1 MSSYAD
7 YIISQRN
14 FTTGQEVTNPVPA
27 GANGE
32 ALVVNTSTQSGFS
45 FVPLASGATG
55 PQGPTGATGA
65 VGATGPTGPQ
75 GNTGATGPQG
85 DTGPTG
91 AVGATGATGPQ
102 GIQGDTGPTG
112 PQGPTGAT
120 GAVGAT
126 GPTGPQGIQG
136 DTGPTGPQ
144 GPQGFTGATGPQ
156 GIQGVT
162 GPTGAAGATG
172 ATGPQ
177 GIQGFTGA
185 TGPQGP
191 QGFTGA
197 TGPQGIQGVTGPTGA
212 AGATGATGA
221 AGTAGV
227 GSVNTVS
234 QVYSDDFVGNPY
246 NSVLVDRNYPFN
258 LTGFNLSNQQA
269 NWLDRPGVWRIT
281 STGNTSCYVVSQ
293 ALWSAQQFSTDS
305 TGLGFTVL
313 AYVGTPIAQKCW
325 VGFNTS
331 YNTSPL
337 PNVPNVCAEFFMNAN
352 ELPDWGAQIGN
363 SNPYPN
369 LGAIYTAY
377 FVNPATGLRTGS
389 LAGKWCSFRMYPNVA
404 QTGWTFTLRNITDSI
419 TYTPVTV
426 LYSSQQTTTVA
437 NTTLMTMGAGLY
449 NGAAFDF
456 DYFGI
461 QVSPQRIF

>member
-136 DTGPTGPQ
+136 DTGP
-144 GPQGFTGATGPQ
+144 
-156 GIQGVT
+156 
-162 GPTGAAGATG
+162 
-172 ATGPQ
+172 
-177 GIQGFTGA
+177 